1 MAARSNIARFNIEGP
16 DPRVAG
22 WRRLCV
28 RQTRSSLRFT
38 LDVPGLDERDIGVV
52 IHDGVLHI
60 RGEPRCDSEAEAELV
75 RASGLKVA
83 KSFSLP
89 CEVDLE
95 AATAAVKDGVLTIT
109 LPKAL
114 TDRAPGSAERS
125 RLR

>member
-1 MAARSNIARFNIEGP
+1 MTARSNIARSIREGP
-16 DPRVAG
+16 DLRVPA
-22 WRRLCV
+22 WRRLSV
-28 RQTRSSLRFT
+28 RQTRASLRFT

-60 RGEPRCDSEAEAELV
+60 RGEPRCESEAEAELV

-95 AATAAVKDGVLTIT
+95 GATASVKDGVLSIT

-114 TDRAPGSAERS
+114 SHRAPDSGEKY

>member
-1 MAARSNIARFNIEGP
+1 MAARSNIEGP
-16 DPRVAG
+16 DLRVAA

-38 LDVPGLDERDIGVV
+38 LDVPGLVERDIGVA
-52 IHDGVLHI
+52 ICDGVLHI
-60 RGEPRCDSEAEAELV
+60 RGEPRCESEAEVELV

-95 AATAAVKDGVLTIT
+95 GATAAVKDGVLTIT
-109 LPKAL
+109 LPKTL
-114 TDRAPGSAERS
+114 SDRAPDSGEKC

>member
-1 MAARSNIARFNIEGP
+1 MTARSDIARSNMEGP
-16 DPRVAG
+16 DLRVAA

-52 IHDGVLHI
+52 IHNGVLHI
-60 RGEPRCDSEAEAELV
+60 RGEPHCESKAEAELV

-95 AATAAVKDGVLTIT
+95 KATASVNDGVLTIT
-109 LPKAL
+109 LPKL
-114 TDRAPGSAERS
+114 THRARDSGEKCRPR
-125 RLR
+125 